1 MGFTEKKKTVL
12 VVDDEADVRSFVH
25 SVLARHGYD
34 VLEAEDGLAAYELV
48 EQLSGR
54 IELLV
59 TDVTMPRRDGITL
72 GEKIGIGYPDIG
84 VLYISAY
91 ISDSPTRGS
100 SRRFLPK
107 PFRPDALVECVR
119 SMSS

>member
-1 MGFTEKKKTVL
+1 MGLAEKKKTVL
-12 VVDDEADVRSFVH
+12 VVDDEPGVRTFVH
-25 SVLARHGYD
+25 SVLARHGYN

-48 EQLSGR
+48 EQLSGK

-59 TDVTMPRRDGITL
+59 TDVKMPRMDGITL
-72 GEKIGIGYPDIG
+72 GEKVSTGYPGIG

-91 ISDSPTRGS
+91 ISEAPARGAG
-100 SRRFLPK
+100 RRFLPK

>member
-1 MGFTEKKKTVL
+1 MGPAGKKITVL
-12 VVDDEADVRSFVH
+12 VVDDEADVRTFVH

-48 EQLSGR
+48 EQLSGK

-59 TDVTMPRRDGITL
+59 TDVKMPRMDGITL
-72 GEKIGIGYPDIG
+72 GEKVSTGYPDIG

-91 ISDSPTRGS
+91 ISEGPTRGAG
-100 SRRFLPK
+100 RRFLPK

-119 SMSS
+119 SMAS

>member
-1 MGFTEKKKTVL
+1 MGAVENKKTVL
-12 VVDDEADVRSFVH
+12 VVDDEPNVRSFVH
-25 SVLARHGYD
+25 SVLARQGYD

-48 EQLSGR
+48 ERLSGK

-59 TDVTMPRRDGITL
+59 TDVKMPRMDGITL
-72 GEKIGIGYPDIG
+72 GEKVSIGYPGIG

-91 ISDSPTRGS
+91 ISDSPTRGAG
-100 SRRFLPK
+100 RRFLPK

>member
-1 MGFTEKKKTVL
+1 MGSAGKKKTVL
-12 VVDDEADVRSFVH
+12 VVDDEPDVRSFVRT
-25 SVLARHGYD
+25 VLARHGYE

-48 EQLSGR
+48 ERLPGG

-59 TDVTMPRRDGITL
+59 TDVKMPRMDGITL
-72 GEKIGIGYPDIG
+72 GQKVSSGHPEIG

-91 ISDSPTRGS
+91 ISEAPTHNAG
-100 SRRFLPK
+100 RRFLPK

-119 SMSS
+119 SLSD

>member
-1 MGFTEKKKTVL
+1 MGSAEKKKTVL
-12 VVDDEADVRSFVH
+12 VVDDEPDVRTFVH

-34 VLEAEDGLAAYELV
+34 VLEAEDGLAAYELL

-59 TDVTMPRRDGITL
+59 TDVKMPRMDGITL
-72 GEKIGIGYPDIG
+72 GEKVGTGYPDIG

-91 ISDSPTRGS
+91 LSEAPTRGAA
-100 SRRFLPK
+100 RRFLPK